1 MIGKGSFVITLVWI
15 LSSWCN
21 SIVIKVC
28 QSKTCTKQHG
38 SQLRSLVTVMQDL
51 IHTSNNTNSMT
62 TTMNVEAT
70 GCLTQCGRGP
80 NLAVVS
86 SSKTNQQE
94 TLYRLVDSPQAAAI
108 VLEEVSG
115 IPVPSILIA
124 ACNVMQKAETEID
137 ANRKELLLNSVIHA
151 LTSSS
156 SPSSNFHNSHALSSA
171 FTMRALNRIQLFNYT
186 GAIEDAKLVTENIP
200 NDATAFRI
208 LAQAY
213 EGLGNYPS
221 AIQALQKLIQANSAF
236 ATKATKDIQ
245 RLSDLC

>member
-1 MIGKGSFVITLVWI
+1 
-15 LSSWCN
+15 
-21 SIVIKVC
+21 
-28 QSKTCTKQHG
+28 
-38 SQLRSLVTVMQDL
+38 MQ
-51 IHTSNNTNSMT
+51 
-62 TTMNVEAT
+62 VEAT

-94 TLYRLVDSPQAAAI
+94 TLYRLIDSPQAAAI

-124 ACNVMQKAETEID
+124 ACNVMQKAEAEID
-137 ANRKELLLNSVIHA
+137 ANRKEVLLTSVIQA

-156 SPSSNFHNSHALSSA
+156 SSSSSSTSTFHNSHALSSA
-171 FTMRALNRIQLFNYT
+171 LTMRAFNRIQLFNYT
-186 GAIEDAKLVTENIP
+186 GAIEDAKLVTKNIP
-200 NDATAFRI
+200 NDATTFRI

-213 EGLGNYPS
+213 EGLGDYPS

-236 ATKATKDIQ
+236 ATKASKEIQ
-245 RLSDLC
+245 RLSELC